1 VGDRVSI
8 LALDGTML
16 GEGQVCKLY
25 TPWGHCNV
33 NSDIMVESVAR
44 QPVAA
49 NWGGATE
56 FKQLVAGEK
65 ITWNSILCQ
74 TIKEKRR

>member
-8 LALDGTML
+8 LALDGTLL

-25 TPWGHCNV
+25 TPWGHRGV
-33 NSDIMVESVAR
+33 DSVIMVVSVAR
-44 QPVAA
+44 QSVAA
-49 NWGGATE
+49 NWAGASE

-65 ITWNSILCQ
+65 IT
-74 TIKEKRR
+74 